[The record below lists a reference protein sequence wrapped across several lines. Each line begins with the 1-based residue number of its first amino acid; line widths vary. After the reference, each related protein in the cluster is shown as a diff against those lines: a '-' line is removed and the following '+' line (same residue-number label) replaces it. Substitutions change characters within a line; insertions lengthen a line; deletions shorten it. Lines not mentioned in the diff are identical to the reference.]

1 MNAVGS
7 VLGAIQRQCREN
19 VGWATDSK
27 QMGYGVAHIL
37 SENEQSPTTIKESDG
52 VRVRPSI
59 RLPSEGEP
67 S

>member
-1 MNAVGS
+1 MQWGPSS
-7 VLGAIQRQCREN
+7 VPYHGNVERMWAGLPIQN
-19 VGWATDSK
+19 KWA
-27 QMGYGVAHIL
+27 YGVAHIL